1 MRDVTVDQ
9 IVERV
14 VAVLRPELDAIR
26 QLVERSPVPGNDA
39 QTGQLLTREE
49 LAAALRLSEAT
60 LKRWDQD
67 GCPRV
72 LIGNRL
78 PRYRL
83 ADVLAWRST
92 APSKPARVSAV
103 KPAPVRL
110 LSRGRR

>member
-1 MRDVTVDQ
+1 MRDATVDQ

-26 QLVERSPVPGNDA
+26 QLVERSPAPGNDA
-39 QTGQLLTREE
+39 QAGPLLTREE

-60 LKRWDQD
+60 LKRWDQS

-72 LIGNRL
+72 LIGDRL

-92 APSKPARVSAV
+92 APSRPAMVAAAKPS
-103 KPAPVRL
+103 PVRM